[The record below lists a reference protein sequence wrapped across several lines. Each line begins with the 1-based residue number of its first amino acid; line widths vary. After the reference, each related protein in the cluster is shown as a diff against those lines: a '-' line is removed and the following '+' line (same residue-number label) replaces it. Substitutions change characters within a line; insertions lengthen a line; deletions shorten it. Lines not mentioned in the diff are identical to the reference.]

1 MKIFAPR
8 FCFRRVT
15 DLTPAWLERQGLG
28 ALLLDVDNTLTT
40 HNNPQ
45 VPPEVLA
52 WLDRM
57 KGAGV
62 KLLLLSNNHPPR
74 VAPFAQ
80 KLGLDFIADAAKP
93 LGGGV
98 ARARQ
103 KLGAFSGGI
112 ALVGDQIF
120 TDVLCANLAGI
131 PSILVEPMQLEDSWP
146 FKLKRWAERLVAGKF
161 LGQRGVDGDG

>member
-1 MKIFAPR
+1 M
-8 FCFRRVT
+8 
-15 DLTPAWLERQGLG
+15 
-28 ALLLDVDNTLTT
+28 DNTLTT